1 MFSTAALFSKP
12 RSQARV
18 WLLTIAITAG
28 LIGASQG
35 VALSAPAPDGLPA
48 FYKTPSSLSGKKAG
62 TLLKSEKVLAPTV
75 NGTVYRV
82 MYVSETV
89 SGKPIPVTGLVVVP
103 NTAAPKGGYPVV
115 SWGHG
120 TNGMT
125 DKCAPSLKPE
135 KIDELANG
143 LLADNWLITA
153 SDYQG
158 EGTPGLHPYIAGI
171 AAAQNTIDIV
181 RAAAQLPKVQVSKN
195 YVVWGHSQGGQTA
208 MYAHAIAPKYAA
220 ELNLKGVVAGAPPSQ
235 FDLIYDYLKDS
246 EFRYYLLMSA
256 GGLNAAY
263 GDKKAPLDKVLTPK
277 GIALLDEL
285 EKGCSG
291 YLSDTLGDISIEETN
306 LTNPFDVPEWKKLF
320 VANDPKNITTTN
332 NIPLLIIHGGEDE
345 QIPTVSS
352 QLLTNKLCG
361 IGQKMQR
368 WVYPGQSHSGVIAS
382 SATDMVGWIKARF
395 ANTPVASGVA
405 PSGQSDVEVTG
416 CP

>member
-1 MFSTAALFSKP
+1 MFGSTESFSKP
-12 RSQARV
+12 RARTRV
-18 WLLTIAITAG
+18 LLLTVAITATF
-28 LIGASQG
+28 IGVSQG
-35 VALSAPAPDGLPA
+35 TALSAPAPDGLPA
-48 FYKTPSSLSGKKAG
+48 FYKTPSSLNGKKAG
-62 TLLKSEKVLAPTV
+62 TLLKSEKVAAATV

-89 SGKPIPVTGLVVVP
+89 KGKPIPVTGLVVVP

-125 DKCAPSLKPE
+125 DQCAPSLKPE
-135 KIDELANG
+135 KIDALANG
-143 LLADNWLITA
+143 LLANNWLITA

-181 RAAAQLPKVQVSKN
+181 KAAAQIPKVEVSKN

-208 MYAHAIAPKYAA
+208 MYAHSIAAKYAPD
-220 ELNLKGVVAGAPPSQ
+220 LNLKGVVAGAPPSQ
-235 FDLIYDYLKDS
+235 FDLIYDYLKTS

-263 GDKKAPLDKVLTPK
+263 GDKGAPLDKVLTPK

-291 YLSDTLGDISIEETN
+291 YLSDTLGDVSIEETN
-306 LTNPFDVPEWKKLF
+306 LANPFDVPEWKKLF
-320 VANDPKNITTTN
+320 LANDPKNISTTN
-332 NIPLLIIHGGEDE
+332 GVPLLIIHGGKDE

-352 QLLTNKLCG
+352 QLLTNKLCEN
-361 IGQKMQR
+361 GQKMQR

-382 SATDMVGWIKARF
+382 SSTDMVGWIKARF
-395 ANTPVASGVA
+395 ANTSVASGPE
-405 PSGQSDVEVTG
+405 PSGQGDIEVTG
-416 CP
+416 C